1 LRSEVGTGKAAAG
14 ARGGET
20 GRSDWGWGGEWRRS
34 GGALGT
40 GRRAE
45 VGRKLEFPR
54 GALAVQYGPGVG
66 DTGPLEIYIS
76 SIRPMNHSSRLS
88 VNISKLYAAATPA
101 RWPGPPNA
109 SSSRMRLEG
118 FEGGAASDERPP
130 QPWTTGGSPAGS
142 CPTVAR
148 VRRPVNITL

>member
-1 LRSEVGTGKAAAG
+1 METERRGAGNWEAGGGGKEIGIPARSFGGTVWAWRRRHRPIKDLHKFDSAHESFVSFVCKYIETLRS
-14 ARGGET
+14 
-20 GRSDWGWGGEWRRS
+20 
-34 GGALGT
+34 
-40 GRRAE
+40 
-45 VGRKLEFPR
+45 
-54 GALAVQYGPGVG
+54 G
-66 DTGPLEIYIS
+66 D
-76 SIRPMNHSSRLS
+76 
-88 VNISKLYAAATPA
+88 
-101 RWPGPPNA
+101 PGPPNA